1 MIGGREERTTIMRLS
16 LFTIGALLII
26 TSCATDVAN
35 RYYGSTRYPAKKPEA
50 VEVLRLRPKRDFIV
64 IADFQSRG
72 ESVEALREKAA
83 QIGADAI
90 IISILGGYYDSHEEW
105 AGQDR
110 YNTTYSRI
118 TGTAIVY
125 K

>member
-1 MIGGREERTTIMRLS
+1 MRLPII
-16 LFTIGALLII
+16 LTMFALLSL

-35 RYYGSTRYPAKKPEA
+35 RYYGSTHYAPKKPEA
-50 VEVLRLRPKRDFIV
+50 VEVLRSRPKRDFIV

-72 ESVEALREKAA
+72 ESVTDMREKAA
-83 QIGADAI
+83 QIGADAV

-110 YNTTYSRI
+110 YSNTGSRI